1 MLRRDF
7 IVGASLAVGF
17 SACSGAE
24 HPAMTAVAGAE
35 SKLKSLGIELPPAP
49 AARANYV
56 PYRLAGDI
64 LYIAGQGPDFTVE
77 AYRGTLGKD
86 MNIEQGYAAARSVG
100 LNILA
105 QVRAG
110 AGSLNNVVQCLKMDG
125 FVNSAD
131 SFKDQAKVLNGATDL
146 FADVFGEAGKPTR
159 FAVGVNT
166 LPFNVAVEIASI
178 WQIET

>member
-1 MLRRDF
+1 MS
-7 IVGASLAVGF
+7 VSAVID
-17 SACSGAE
+17 AE
-24 HPAMTAVAGAE
+24 TR
-35 SKLKSLGIELPPAP
+35 LKSLGIELPKAP

-56 PYRLAGDI
+56 PYRLAGDT
-64 LYIAGQGPDFTVE
+64 LYVAGQGPDFNND
-77 AYRGTLGKD
+77 AFRGTLGKD
-86 MNIEQGYAAARSVG
+86 MNLEQGYAAARSVA

-110 AGSLNNVVQCLKMDG
+110 AGSLDNVVQCLKMDG

-146 FADVFGEAGKPTR
+146 FADIFGEPGKPTR

-166 LPFNVAVEIASI
+166 LPFNIAVEIATI
-178 WQIET
+178 WQIRT